1 MFYSSWFLTMNRQAR
16 DDLEKSFLFWIEQVS
31 SKYCLSKDEIFQ
43 LSNISIEMF
52 GNEKFKH
59 YLLIK

>member
-1 MFYSSWFLTMNRQAR
+1 MNRQAR